1 MAGKKKKDKE
11 PTYDFVILGADGMQ
25 GSIVARDL
33 LERGYAV
40 FLADIVKLR
49 IDWLMRKY
57 PKQTTFQF
65 IDLRDADRTI
75 GLIHKS
81 GAEVVIN
88 CAEGDW
94 NLHVYRACIASGRHC
109 VDLGSRFGVTAD
121 QFKLSREFKKIGRVA
136 ITGCGSVPGIGN
148 VMLAHAAKKFDSL
161 DSVDVGFAWNSNIK
175 KFVVP
180 FSIESILEEYTLKA
194 PYLKESKLRRMRP
207 ADSAVVRNFR
217 AIGPQ
222 KIFLAD
228 HPEIYTFHHY
238 FRRLGLK
245 NIRFW
250 AGFPE
255 HAERTISTLIDLT
268 FANTKE
274 VHFDAQKLVPMY
286 FLAQMLKRLQPPRGY
301 KEWENLW
308 VDVTGSRNR
317 KRKRILMEC
326 IVPPLKGCESVGC
339 NIDTGFP
346 AAIIAEMIKYGDIS
360 KPGSFA
366 PEAIVPEK
374 KFFKA
379 LKKRKFQ
386 IYENG
391 KKLNS

>member
-1 MAGKKKKDKE
+1 M
-11 PTYDFVILGADGMQ
+11 
-25 GSIVARDL
+25 
-33 LERGYAV
+33 
-40 FLADIVKLR
+40 
-49 IDWLMRKY
+49 
-57 PKQTTFQF
+57 
-65 IDLRDADRTI
+65 
-75 GLIHKS
+75 
-81 GAEVVIN
+81 
-88 CAEGDW
+88 
-94 NLHVYRACIASGRHC
+94 
-109 VDLGSRFGVTAD
+109 
-121 QFKLSREFKKIGRVA
+121 
-136 ITGCGSVPGIGN
+136 
-148 VMLAHAAKKFDSL
+148 
-161 DSVDVGFAWNSNIK
+161 
-175 KFVVP
+175 
-180 FSIESILEEYTLKA
+180 
-194 PYLKESKLRRMRP
+194 
-207 ADSAVVRNFR
+207 
-217 AIGPQ
+217 
-222 KIFLAD
+222 
-228 HPEIYTFHHY
+228 
-238 FRRLGLK
+238 
-245 NIRFW
+245 
-250 AGFPE
+250 
-255 HAERTISTLIDLT
+255 

-326 IVPPLKGCESVGC
+326 IVPPLKGWESVGC